1 LQRELEK
8 AATPGLFLTP
18 SDLHHIGFG
27 ELAHFEK
34 LPPAEKGRDGKFKRT
49 KRSGGE
55 PFERICVLMPPELV
69 GGRPGNRRLSD
80 FLPLLSR
87 ARWVNP
93 ICANAHIRPSK

>member
-55 PFERICVLMPPELV
+55 PF
-69 GGRPGNRRLSD
+69 
-80 FLPLLSR
+80 
-87 ARWVNP
+87 
-93 ICANAHIRPSK
+93 